1 VSRPKRLANR
11 SYVGQ
16 ATYFLTFCVLDRRPV
31 FKDAAAASDALK
43 HFQRT
48 AAEESFEL
56 LAYVVMPD
64 HAHLLVKTR
73 NKESDLRRFVKMS
86 KQRSGYE
93 YKKRCDKLLWQEGY
107 FERVLRDNADARQY
121 AAYIV
126 NNPVR
131 AGLVTR
137 AADYEHVGSTQWGL
151 EELTDVAPNKEG
163 SSKLMHAGSKGP
175 GLHRHEPA

>member
-1 VSRPKRLANR
+1 MSRPKRLANR

-16 ATYFLTFCVLDRRPV
+16 ATYFLTFCVRDRLPV
-31 FKDAAAASDALK
+31 FKDARAASDASK